1 MQITSNTLIIGFL
14 TNSLP
19 DYKRRWHH
27 EILKFTDEELELCHD
42 QIQWMFPLHEESAFA
57 RTYPVLTPSVV
68 EACRKSEEVK
78 KSMVLAAERMSSFYG
93 LGIDEPEIH
102 KRWTKGSFG
111 RPNHNLLRITRIIR
125 SLRFMDLEVEAKM
138 FHMFASKIGI
148 QQNLNNRTFDYWDK
162 ALNAPVWES
171 LR

>member
-1 MQITSNTLIIGFL
+1 MQITSQILIVGFL

-27 EILKFTDEELELCHD
+27 QILKFTDEELELCHD

-57 RTYPVLTPSVV
+57 KTYPVLTPSVI
-68 EACRKSEEVK
+68 EACNKSDEVK
-78 KSMVLAAERMSSFYG
+78 KNMILAAERMSSFYG
-93 LGIDEPEIH
+93 LEIDEPAIH
-102 KRWTKGSFG
+102 ERWTRSQLG

-125 SLRFMDLEVEAKM
+125 SLRFMDLEAEAKV

-148 QQNLNNRTFDYWDK
+148 QQNLSKKTFEYWDK
-162 ALNAPVWES
+162 ALNNDVWES